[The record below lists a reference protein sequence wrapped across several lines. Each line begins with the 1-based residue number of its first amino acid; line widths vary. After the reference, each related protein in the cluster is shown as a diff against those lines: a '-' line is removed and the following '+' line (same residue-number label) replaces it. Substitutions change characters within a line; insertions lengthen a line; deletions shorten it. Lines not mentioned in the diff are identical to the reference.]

1 MPRSLLLVLT
11 ALATALPVHAHAS
24 AEQIFAAAA
33 KWTVIVRTAVDL
45 PFIEDEQE
53 ASIGSGFVVDA
64 KRGWILTNAHVTSYS
79 RAHLTVSFRGQKPQ
93 AAHTLYV
100 DPYLDF
106 AVIEFDPSADEEPVT
121 EVSLDCEQL
130 PPTGLPVG
138 AFGHPWKYYFTGTRG
153 ITSAITARFG
163 PDMLQ
168 TDAPINEG
176 NSGGALISLD
186 SGKVIGINAAIAVKD
201 KKRAEG
207 IGFAVPMI
215 HACRILTLLRQA
227 TDPSPPESLVNF
239 ATGLNGERSL
249 TVAHTRLPAGAIA
262 LRPDDTI
269 LAVNGATVATEG
281 AFIDRTRGHLDQLRL
296 QVERDGEP
304 VELTGSWPAA
314 PHVLDRHGLLVA
326 GALFAAPPAAFSA
339 LVNVPTRAMV
349 HHVNP
354 GSEAN
359 AAGLSVYDLVLR
371 VNGQPIDNLED
382 LGMDAQRAR
391 LANQPLKLVVMKLSA
406 STTALFDF
414 YEIELPVDAVEAIAL
429 TPPKSE
435 AVAAR

>member
-1 MPRSLLLVLT
+1 MLT
-11 ALATALPVHAHAS
+11 ALGATLPAHALAS
-24 AEQIFAAAA
+24 AEQIFADAA

-45 PFIEDEQE
+45 PFIEDQQE

-93 AAHTLYV
+93 AAHTIYV
-100 DPYLDF
+100 DRYLDL
-106 AVIEFDPSADEEPVT
+106 AVIEFDPSANRDPVKQA
-121 EVSLDCEQL
+121 SLDCDQM

-138 AFGHPWKYYFTGTRG
+138 AFGHPWRYYFTGTRG

-186 SGKVIGINAAIAVKD
+186 SGKVIGINSAIAVRD
-201 KKRAEG
+201 KTRADG

-215 HACRILTLLRQA
+215 HACRILSLLRQD
-227 TDPSPPESLVNF
+227 TDPSPPEPLVNF

-269 LAVNGATVATEG
+269 LAVNGAVVATEG
-281 AFIDRTRGHLDQLRL
+281 EFINRTRGQLDQLRL
-296 QVERDGEP
+296 RVKRDGEP
-304 VELTGSWPAA
+304 LELTGSWPAA
-314 PHVLDRHGLLVA
+314 PHVLARHGLLVG
-326 GALFAAPPAAFSA
+326 GALFAEPPEAIGA
-339 LVNVPTRAMV
+339 LVSVPTRAMV

-359 AAGLSVYDLVLR
+359 AAGLNLYDLVLR
-371 VNGQPIDNLED
+371 VNGHVIDSLADFGTE
-382 LGMDAQRAR
+382 AERAR
-391 LANQPLKLVVMKLSA
+391 VANQPLRLVVMKLSA
-406 STTALFDF
+406 SATALFDF

-429 TPPKSE
+429 TPPKRD